1 MRTRNLKA
9 WKWGFLLN
17 GQNGQYFEVSA
28 YRREEGSSENSSDH
42 LHVFREYLFLI
53 KIELRYWQRFL
64 FLTKEFDF
72 FPPRLENKGNVGL
85 GFLFGLMLK
94 SFMRL
99 N

>member
-1 MRTRNLKA
+1 MSRMGNILRSVPT
-9 WKWGFLLN
+9 
-17 GQNGQYFEVSA
+17 
-28 YRREEGSSENSSDH
+28 EEKRGESENSSDH

-64 FLTKEFDF
+64 FVAKEFDF
-72 FPPRLENKGNVGL
+72 FLSRLENKGNVGL